1 MTFRTLAT
9 IALTMFVVFND
20 VLAVT
25 PSPGCGQNQ
34 ASGTVSSTTTVNGKR
49 RSYITNLPVNYNSS
63 NPYRLIFMFHGW
75 GNSASAVANGQQ
87 GFLPFMGLPP
97 LANREGDPIGAISV
111 APEGLNSAWANS
123 GGEDITFVDQMIKEI
138 ESRFCIDQSLRFSTG
153 FSYGASMSYAIAC
166 ARAKQFRAVAII
178 SGAKLSGCD
187 DGGRRDP
194 IAFYGQHG
202 SSDGTIPIASG
213 KQLRDTFVANNGC
226 TKQTVVDA
234 AAGSGA
240 LVKTQYQGCTKGFPV
255 TWVSFDGGHTS
266 TPTTRGA
273 AKSFTP
279 DETWVFFR
287 QFT

>member
-1 MTFRTLAT
+1 M
-9 IALTMFVVFND
+9 
-20 VLAVT
+20 
-25 PSPGCGQNQ
+25 
-34 ASGTVSSTTTVNGKR
+34 
-49 RSYITNLPVNYNSS
+49 
-63 NPYRLIFMFHGW
+63 
-75 GNSASAVANGQQ
+75 ANGQQ

-97 LANREGDPIGAISV
+97 LANGDPIGAISV
-111 APEGLNSAWANS
+111 APEGLSSGWANY
-123 GGEDITFVDQMIKEI
+123 GGEDIAFVDQMIKNI
-138 ESRFCIDQSLRFSTG
+138 ESKFCIDQSLRFSTG

-166 ARAKQFRAVAII
+166 ARAKQFRAVAVI

-187 DGGRRDP
+187 GGRDP

-202 SSDGTIPIASG
+202 SIDGTISIASG

-226 TKQTVVDA
+226 TKQTAADA

-240 LVKTQYQGCTKGFPV
+240 LVKTQYQGCAKGFPV
-255 TWVSFDGGHTS
+255 TWISFDGGHTS

-279 DETWVFFR
+279 DETWAFFK